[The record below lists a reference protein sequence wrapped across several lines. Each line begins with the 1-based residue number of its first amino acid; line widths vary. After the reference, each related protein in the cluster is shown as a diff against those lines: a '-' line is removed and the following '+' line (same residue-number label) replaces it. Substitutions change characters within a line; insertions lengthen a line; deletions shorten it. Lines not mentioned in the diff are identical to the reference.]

1 MPTETSREAINA
13 VWRAAR
19 AFAAMNEAIAA
30 VEKDIAGFDPFWMA
44 QHANQAYTHYV
55 QGHAYVSTAR
65 DGAVPDR
72 VLQHAVAGDLD
83 ALEDDL
89 AAYRSQKA
97 GA

>member
-1 MPTETSREAINA
+1 MPTEPSREAINA

-55 QGHAYVSTAR
+55 QGRAYVATAR
-65 DGAVPDR
+65 DGAVPDQ
-72 VLQHAVAGDLD
+72 VLRDVAAGDLEAVQE
-83 ALEDDL
+83 AL
-89 AAYRSQKA
+89 R
-97 GA
+97 G